1 MTTKTTNDDARR
13 ANDDARRA
21 AIKASQ
27 VLRRLNQH
35 SPEQVAIIRRYI
47 ATLKELAKLK
57 LRPEYDWSKPN
68 VFRLSHLALLEI
80 LGSKDST
87 EISMRE
93 WLRRRLG
100 EEARKIASI
109 PRKLEPWPSQG
120 SDRVANA
127 ATPSYRTKSDQHPPR
142 R

>member
-1 MTTKTTNDDARR
+1 MTTKTT
-13 ANDDARRA
+13 NDDARRA

-47 ATLKELAKLK
+47 ADLKELAKLK

-80 LGSKDST
+80 LGSKDPT

-93 WLRRRLG
+93 WLQRRLA
-100 EEARKIASI
+100 EEARKVASI
-109 PRKLEPWPSQG
+109 PRKLEP
-120 SDRVANA
+120 
-127 ATPSYRTKSDQHPPR
+127 
-142 R
+142 